1 MIVKVG
7 LSEGDFVGDTH
18 VAIQRAIDAVG
29 LYGGGVVEIA
39 SGSYTL
45 YDSVLLRRNVRLAGS
60 GPDTILRKC
69 EGPASEFA
77 VDADYGQRKVT
88 VKNPTGFRDGMG
100 VVVTDDR
107 SGGWHDT
114 LAAITLVQGN
124 VLYLD
129 RALLSDYDGDSA
141 GIVFNSFPLV
151 AGFDVDSVTVE
162 GITIDGD
169 REHNREINGC
179 IGGGIYLLRA
189 RRCRIADCIV
199 RDFAGDG
206 ISFQITQDIL
216 VEGCEV
222 TGITGLGL
230 HPGTGSARPA
240 IRSCRSHDNGGDG
253 FFLCWRVQDGC
264 FQNNEFLN
272 NGGHGISIGHKD
284 TDNLFSENVIRGNR
298 RHGVYFRDEKTTNAG
313 SRNTF
318 RRNIIEDNEDCGTY
332 IEGHT
337 TDLLFEENT
346 IRDTRRGEART
357 QRIGIRAGQNAG
369 RIRAVRNRIENHV
382 EAAVHGEVAIED

>member
-7 LSEGDFVGDTH
+7 LSEGDFVGNTN

-29 LYGGGVVEIA
+29 LYGGGTVEVA
-39 SGSYTL
+39 PGSYTL
-45 YDSVLLRRNVRLAGS
+45 YDSVLLRRNVRLVGS

-88 VKNPTGFRDGMG
+88 VKDPTGFREGMG

-129 RALLSDYDGDSA
+129 RPFLSDYDGDSA
-141 GIVFNSFPLV
+141 GIVFNSFPIV
-151 AGFDVDSVTVE
+151 AGFDVDAVTVE
-162 GITIDGD
+162 GLTIDGD

-179 IGGGIYLLRA
+179 IGGGIYLHRA

-216 VEGCEV
+216 VEGCQV
-222 TGITGLGL
+222 TGVTGLGL

-240 IRSCRSHDNGGDG
+240 IRGCRSHDNGGDG
-253 FFLCWRVQDGC
+253 FFLCWRVQVGS
-264 FQNNEFLN
+264 FQNNEFFN

-313 SRNTF
+313 SRNTL
-318 RRNIIEDNEDCGTY
+318 RRNIIEDNEDCGVY

-337 TDLLFEENT
+337 TDLLLEENT

-382 EAAVHGEVAIED
+382 ETAVHGEVAVED